1 MHAPAPM
8 IPAADSTREALQ
20 REIAQLDAL
29 RRIRDA
35 AGATLD
41 LAPLLGGIARVAV
54 ETLSADACGVYLHDD
69 ERGTLALAAVCGL
82 PEAAV
87 GYVRV
92 RRGEG
97 IVGAAAERRSLV
109 AVADTLAGGSAAQVP
124 YIAPDAA
131 EFRTQ
136 IAAPLIARGEG
147 GRVVGVLALYCHAP
161 GAMGAHRLA
170 LVEAAAADCAIAIAH
185 AQRYAEKDAEL
196 RRKVAE
202 LQTLQRVTAVVT
214 STLDLTRVL
223 ETIAEQAA
231 MLGQADVV
239 SMYELGAD
247 GETLTFLAGYEA
259 AGGEGPQVREEV
271 RREAVRRA
279 MQATHAESGGQT
291 PVITGVADGNETESV
306 FCIPLRTAHGTI
318 GGICLHF
325 AGGDLPSREQIDLME
340 SFCNTA
346 AIAIEQARLYDDA
359 RRSLAS
365 ASALLQEMHHRVRNN
380 LQTVA
385 ALLSMHVRR
394 AGAEPWALPLKEA
407 VNRIRSIAAVHDLL
421 TREDIGI
428 TTVNEVAKLVTDEAA
443 TTLVP
448 PGAEYRFRVAG
459 EAASVSS
466 REATVLAIL
475 INELVAN
482 AVLHGLAGQRSGTV
496 AVVIGLAQGQVT
508 VRVEDSGCG
517 FPPGFRADVDG
528 GLGLQITQNLVTT
541 DLRGAVALERSPL
554 GGGAVVITFAPRP
567 GSPTP
572 VTLMAPTGTTG
583 TRFPSW

>member
-1 MHAPAPM
+1 MHAPAPT
-8 IPAADSTREALQ
+8 IATAPDPASDALR
-20 REIAQLDAL
+20 REIARLDAL
-29 RRIRDA
+29 RRMHA
-35 AGATLD
+35 AATATLD
-41 LAPLLGGIARVAV
+41 LAPLLVHIARVATDV
-54 ETLSADACGVYLHDD
+54 LGADACGAYLYDD
-69 ERGTLALAAVCGL
+69 ERATLTLAAVCGL

-97 IVGAAAERRSLV
+97 IVGAAAARRSLV
-109 AVADTLAGGSAAQVP
+109 AVPDTLADAVQVP
-124 YIAPDAA
+124 YVTPDAA

-136 IAAPLIARGEG
+136 IAAPLLARDGE
-147 GRVVGVLALYCHAP
+147 RVVGVLALYSRAP
-161 GAMGAHRLA
+161 D
-170 LVEAAAADCAIAIAH
+170 AADAARVSLIGEVAADLAVCIDH
-185 AQRYAEKDAEL
+185 ARRYQETDAAL
-196 RRKVAE
+196 QRKVAE
-202 LQTLQRVTAVVT
+202 LQTLQRITAVVT

-247 GETLTFLAGYEA
+247 RETLTFLAGYEA
-259 AGGEGPQVREEV
+259 TGGAGSQVREEV

-279 MQATHAESGGQT
+279 MQATHAEAGEET
-291 PVITGVADGNETESV
+291 AIVTGVADGGETESV

-325 AGGDLPSREQIDLME
+325 ASGNLPSREQIDLMQ

-359 RRSLAS
+359 RRSLTS
-365 ASALLQEMHHRVRNN
+365 TSALLQEMHHRVRNN

-394 AGAEPWALPLKEA
+394 AGAEAWALPLKEA

-448 PGAEYRFRVAG
+448 PGAEYRFRVEG
-459 EAASVSS
+459 EPASVSS

-482 AVLHGLAGQRSGTV
+482 AVLHGLEGERSGAV
-496 AVVIGLAQGQVT
+496 AVKIGLTQGQVT
-508 VRVEDSGCG
+508 VRVEDSGRG
-517 FPPGFRADVDG
+517 FPPGFRADADG

-554 GGGAVVITFAPRP
+554 GGGAVVITFVPRP

-572 VTLMAPTGTTG
+572 VTPAATSGGTTEQ
-583 TRFPSW
+583 RFPSW

>member
-1 MHAPAPM
+1 METITPRITDAPA
-8 IPAADSTREALQ
+8 AHDEAE
-20 REIAQLDAL
+20 RRIARLEAL
-29 RRIRDA
+29 RRIHRA
-35 AGATLD
+35 AMQTLD
-41 LAPLLGGIARVAV
+41 LAPLLDGVAAAVAGVLGCDACAVYLTDEERGALVLAATHGVPDGAVGQVRLRLGEGGI
-54 ETLSADACGVYLHDD
+54 G
-69 ERGTLALAAVCGL
+69 
-82 PEAAV
+82 EAAARHVIVVADTAGQPGGFGARIAVPLDVRTKQRSV
-87 GYVRV
+87 GVLVLFYREAHPVD
-92 RRGEG
+92 
-97 IVGAAAERRSLV
+97 AEERSFLE
-109 AVADTLAGGSAAQVP
+109 AVADELAVA
-124 YIAPDAA
+124 IDH
-131 EFRTQ
+131 
-136 IAAPLIARGEG
+136 
-147 GRVVGVLALYCHAP
+147 AL
-161 GAMGAHRLA
+161 
-170 LVEAAAADCAIAIAH
+170 
-185 AQRYAEKDAEL
+185 RYQAKDAEL
-196 RRKVAE
+196 QRKVAE

-214 STLDLTRVL
+214 STLDLKRVL

-239 SMYELGAD
+239 SMYELGHD

-259 AGGEGPQVREEV
+259 GGVGPNVREEV

-279 MQATHAESGGQT
+279 MRASQSDNSGE
-291 PVITGVADGNETESV
+291 PIFMADARDADGAESV

-325 AGGDLPSREQIDLME
+325 DAGNAPSREQIDLMQ

-359 RRSLAS
+359 RRALSS
-365 ASALLQEMHHRVRNN
+365 TSALLQEMHHRVRNN

-394 AGAEPWALPLKEA
+394 AGDEAWAPPLKEA

-443 TTLVP
+443 MTLVP
-448 PGAEYRFRVAG
+448 PGATYLFRVQG
-459 EAASVSS
+459 EPAEVSS

-482 AVLHGLAGQRSGTV
+482 AVLHGLQGQRAGTV
-496 AVVIGLAQGQVT
+496 AVGIGNAQGQVT
-508 VRVEDSGCG
+508 VRVEDSGRG

-541 DLRGAVALERSPL
+541 DLRGTVSLETSPL

-567 GSPTP
+567 GNPFPAASA
-572 VTLMAPTGTTG
+572 VIGEGTA
-583 TRFPSW
+583 

>member
-1 MHAPAPM
+1 VHPLDEATCAFLQTIAEELAVVIDHA
-8 IPAADSTREALQ
+8 
-20 REIAQLDAL
+20 
-29 RRIRDA
+29 RRYQA
-35 AGATLD
+35 
-41 LAPLLGGIARVAV
+41 
-54 ETLSADACGVYLHDD
+54 
-69 ERGTLALAAVCGL
+69 
-82 PEAAV
+82 
-87 GYVRV
+87 
-92 RRGEG
+92 
-97 IVGAAAERRSLV
+97 
-109 AVADTLAGGSAAQVP
+109 
-124 YIAPDAA
+124 
-131 EFRTQ
+131 
-136 IAAPLIARGEG
+136 
-147 GRVVGVLALYCHAP
+147 
-161 GAMGAHRLA
+161 
-170 LVEAAAADCAIAIAH
+170 
-185 AQRYAEKDAEL
+185 KDAEL
-196 RRKVAE
+196 HRKVAE

-214 STLDLTRVL
+214 STLDLKRVL

-239 SMYELGAD
+239 SMYELGHD

-259 AGGEGPQVREEV
+259 SGDGPNVREEV
-271 RREAVRRA
+271 RREAVRSA
-279 MQATHAESGGQT
+279 MQASHAESGNEL
-291 PVITGVADGNETESV
+291 IFVADATDVDGAESV

-325 AGGDLPSREQIDLME
+325 DAGNVPSREQIDLMQ

-359 RRSLAS
+359 RRALSS
-365 ASALLQEMHHRVRNN
+365 TSALLQEMHHRVRNN

-394 AGAEPWALPLKEA
+394 AGDEAWAPPLKEA

-448 PGAEYRFRVAG
+448 PGAEYAFSVEG
-459 EAASVSS
+459 ERAEVSS

-482 AVLHGLAGQRSGTV
+482 AVLHGLKGRRTGSV
-496 AVVIGLAQGQVT
+496 AVQIGFTQGLVT
-508 VRVEDSGCG
+508 VRVEDSGRG

-541 DLRGAVALERSPL
+541 DLRGTVSLEESPL

-567 GSPTP
+567 GNPPPGSGTP
-572 VTLMAPTGTTG
+572 ELRA
-583 TRFPSW
+583 SS